1 MQFTDVV
8 PDIGSEFAAD
18 MDMMRM
24 TPAATIEFGPFLSQ
38 GPEININPCSTR
50 YGNSG
55 KTTAQHDVI
64 ISNYM
69 SSIGN

>member
-1 MQFTDVV
+1 VQFTDVV
-8 PDIGSEFAAD
+8 PDIGSELAED

-24 TPAATIEFGPFLSQ
+24 TPAATIEFWQSLSQ

-55 KTTAQHDVI
+55 KTIAQYDVI
-64 ISNYM
+64 ISNYR
-69 SSIGN
+69 

>member
-8 PDIGSEFAAD
+8 PDIGSELAAN

-24 TPAATIEFGPFLSQ
+24 TLAATIEFGQFLSQ

-50 YGNSG
+50 YRNSG
-55 KTTAQHDVI
+55 
-64 ISNYM
+64 
-69 SSIGN
+69 

>member
-8 PDIGSEFAAD
+8 PDIGSELAKD

-24 TPAATIEFGPFLSQ
+24 TPAATIEFEQCLCQ

-50 YGNSG
+50 YRNSG
-55 KTTAQHDVI
+55 KATPQYDVI
-64 ISNYM
+64 IPSYI
-69 SSIGN
+69 SIIGN